1 VTIETDELV
10 AWPPV
15 RIQVDPDGSG
25 WVDVAGT
32 RTALSC
38 EDLAAARAAAVAQV
52 VRTAGLLGRPVTAT
66 ATGPE
71 GQAVVVVQPDGT
83 VRDATPVRRRRWL
96 GRRLAPTAG
105 LSWEGTSREVP
116 PTGPATCPPAS
127 PPVLEEPEPLV
138 VVDDRG
144 PVDVVG
150 PSLVSIAP
158 PVLEEETP
166 PASTPVDVVDEPAP
180 VARRPRRGRRILAS
194 VLVVALI
201 AAATAGAVVWTA
213 GERRAAGARD
223 ATARQAAAAQLTTER
238 AALATVLDQAASLLE
253 DAAGQVC
260 DSSTKDTLAA
270 AAAAG
275 RSEEEQASGDAGD
288 AASLTASAT
297 KVHDAAAAISS
308 AASAFEAARDAL
320 WTSWAGLAASLSAAA
335 DDGQHLVDATAGQV
349 LDDSTRQAL
358 SKDVEGARTLLT
370 AASGRQLGP
379 AAAAS
384 QASTLRAAIASDS
397 TSVND
402 SHTAWQS
409 DQASQA
415 AAAAAAAAASGS
427 TSTKPP
433 AKSGGTTSTSKPPSS
448 TTSTAPADPPPA
460 STGGRVTHLSA
471 SASSGVGTAAFTVSV
486 STNGPTSVS
495 VSVRLG
501 STSIPM
507 SGPGS
512 VDGTGTFTGSV
523 SGLAAGTYSWIVS
536 AGGMTTSGSLEVS

>member
-127 PPVLEEPEPLV
+127 PPVLEEPEPIV

-144 PVDVVG
+144 PVDVAG

-158 PVLEEETP
+158 PMLEEEAP
-166 PASTPVDVVDEPAP
+166 PEPTPVDAVDEAEPE
-180 VARRPRRGRRILAS
+180 ARRPRRGRRILAG
-194 VLVVALI
+194 VLAATLI
-201 AAATAGAVVWTA
+201 AAATAGALVWTA
-213 GERRAAGARD
+213 GERQAAGARD
-223 ATARQAAAAQLTTER
+223 ASARQAATAQLATER
-238 AALATVLDQAASLLE
+238 AALATALDQAASLLE
-253 DAAGQVC
+253 DAAGQVG
-260 DSSTKDTLAA
+260 DSPTKDTLAA

-275 RSEEEQASGDAGD
+275 RSEAEQAAGAGD
-288 AASLTASAT
+288 AATLTASAT

-320 WTSWAGLAASLSAAA
+320 WTSWADLAASLSSSA
-335 DDGQHLVDATAGQV
+335 DDGQHLVDATAGKV

-384 QASTLRAAIASDS
+384 QASMLRAAIATDS

-409 DQASQA
+409 DQASQ

-448 TTSTAPADPPPA
+448 TTSSTPADPPPA

>member
-1 VTIETDELV
+1 MTIETDELV

-15 RIQVDPDGSG
+15 RVQVDPDGSG
-25 WVDVAGT
+25 WVDVAGS

-52 VRTAGLLGRPVTAT
+52 VRTADLLGRAVTAT
-66 ATGPE
+66 VTGPE

-83 VRDATPVRRRRWL
+83 VRDATPIRRRRWL

-116 PTGPATCPPAS
+116 PTGPAACPPAS
-127 PPVLEEPEPLV
+127 PPVVEEPAPT
-138 VVDDRG
+138 VDLEDRG
-144 PVDVVG
+144 PVDVAG

-158 PVLEEETP
+158 PVLEEEP
-166 PASTPVDVVDEPAP
+166 EPVDVVDEPEPA
-180 VARRPRRGRRILAS
+180 AGRPRRARWILAA
-194 VLVVALI
+194 VLAVALV
-201 AAATAGAVVWTA
+201 AAAAGGLVWAA
-213 GERRAAGARD
+213 GERRAAAARD
-223 ATARQAAAAQLTTER
+223 ATAQQAATAQLATER
-238 AALATVLDQAASLLE
+238 AALATVLDQASSLLE
-253 DAAGQVC
+253 DAGDQVG
-260 DSSTKDTLAA
+260 DSPTKASLAA
-270 AAAAG
+270 AASAG
-275 RSEEEQASGDAGD
+275 RALAEQTAQPMGS
-288 AASLTASAT
+288 AAAVAAAAT
-297 KVHDAAAAISS
+297 KVHDAAGAVSS
-308 AASAFEAARDAL
+308 AVAAFDAARDAL
-320 WTSWAGLAASLSAAA
+320 WTSWVDVAASLSTSA

-349 LDDSTRQAL
+349 LDDSARQAL
-358 SKDVEGARTLLT
+358 SKDVDGARALLT

-384 QASTLRAAIASDS
+384 QASTLRAAIAKDS
-397 TSVND
+397 AGVND

-409 DQASQA
+409 AQDQA
-415 AAAAAAAAASGS
+415 AAAAAAAAAASS

-433 AKSGGTTSTSKPPSS
+433 AKSGGTTSTSKPPAT
-448 TTSTAPADPPPA
+448 TTSTSPADPPPA

-471 SASSGVGTAAFTVSV
+471 SASSGVGTAAFTVAV

-523 SGLAAGTYSWIVS
+523 GGLAAGTYSWTVS